1 MEVIVYLEL
10 VNLSPKII
18 YYIISNSLCYPNK
31 IIRNPID
38 SEQVENGT
46 QWFRRKKTKF
56 LILLKFSDI

>member
-46 QWFRRKKTKF
+46 Q
-56 LILLKFSDI
+56 